1 MATEDDRLAEI
12 ERIHTEATSAVLMHI
27 CQIFEGLRREFSA
40 EKKRLGY
47 GEYVFSVNGSVE
59 RECHGFIE
67 SIKDSLAKDLPLDPV
82 KAVESEDHFDLLDED
97 RTTEVAERVRKT
109 VRELLGV
116 FDKEQTDE

>member
-1 MATEDDRLAEI
+1 
-12 ERIHTEATSAVLMHI
+12 MHI

-67 SIKDSLAKDLPLDPV
+67 SIKGNLAEDLPLDPV
-82 KAVESEDHFDLLDED
+82 KAVESQDHFDLLDED
-97 RTTEVAERVRKT
+97 GVIEIAERVRKT

-116 FDKEQTDE
+116 FEKDKPDD